1 MGVKVKVT
9 IESTGSKDNDTTIS
23 AWFESIECQEFN
35 EWISKVKSLE
45 PYSKPQRKIKG
56 FITK

>member
-1 MGVKVKVT
+1 MGVTVKVT

-45 PYSKPQRKIKG
+45 PYSKPQKKIKG
-56 FITK
+56 FL